1 VAMQTSPR
9 SFFRDKFG
17 GLHRSFWVLW
27 GGTLVNR
34 LGTMVQPFFAFY
46 LTGARGLTL
55 ATAGM
60 VLTVYGAGALFSQLL
75 AGWLADR
82 FGRRVTLTGGMLATA
97 AIMLALGYSTT
108 LPAIAVSMLLL
119 GLSMEIYRPA
129 SNALVADVTPP
140 ADRPRAFALLFWAV
154 NIGFTG
160 GVLSGGWL
168 AQSSILALF
177 WVNAMACT
185 TFGLTIWFLVPEP
198 DHSVTGAAQVGRF
211 IDVLGDR
218 VMLSYVLITTTY
230 GFVYLQSLLTL
241 PLAMKGDGLPPSAYG
256 IAMATNG
263 VIIVALQPLLV
274 NWLGRHDHSRVVATG
289 MVIVGVGFGL
299 TMFASSTLGYM
310 AAVVV
315 WSFGEIVFTGVSA
328 AIAADLA
335 PPHLRGRYSGLYGFA
350 WSLANLLA
358 PLAGT
363 RLLGYGPATL
373 WLTCAGA
380 CLAAGAGQLLLAPA
394 LRRRTAFVAVP
405 ATQRATG
412 RRSSK

>member
-1 VAMQTSPR
+1 VAVQSPTR
-9 SFFRDKFG
+9 SFFRDKFA

-55 ATAGM
+55 AAAGL

-75 AGWLADR
+75 AGLLADR

-97 AIMLALGYSTT
+97 AVMVALGYSTA
-108 LPAIAVSMLLL
+108 LPTIAVSMFLL

-129 SNALVADVTPP
+129 SSALVADVTPP
-140 ADRPRAFALLFWAV
+140 RDRPRAFALLFWAV
-154 NIGFTG
+154 NIGFIG

-168 AQSSILALF
+168 AQNSIQALF
-177 WVNAMACT
+177 WVNATACT
-185 TFGLTIWFLVPEP
+185 TFGLMVWFLVPEP
-198 DHSVTGAAQVGRF
+198 DRAVTGTTTVGRF
-211 IDVLGDR
+211 VDVLGDR
-218 VMLSYVLITTTY
+218 VMLGYVLITTTY

-289 MVIVGVGFGL
+289 MAIVGAGFGL
-299 TMFASSTLGYM
+299 TMFASSTLGYIVT
-310 AAVVV
+310 VVV

-358 PLAGT
+358 PAAGT

-373 WLTCAGA
+373 WLTCAA
-380 CLAAGAGQLLLAPA
+380 VCLVAAVGQLLLAPA
-394 LRRRTAFVAVP
+394 IRRRTALVAVP
-405 ATQRATG
+405 AT
-412 RRSSK
+412 